1 MERFRECTF
10 HCGGLKGFLGEVA
23 CQLLF
28 RLGRILTENV
38 GERTFKVEC
47 TE

>member
-1 MERFRECTF
+1 M
-10 HCGGLKGFLGEVA
+10 GAKKGFVGEVA

-28 RLGRILTENV
+28 RLGRILTENI